1 MPVQAPLPSEYDDIP
16 RQQLLERIAARKR
29 ELGEELVILGHHYQ
43 NDDVIQFADFRG
55 DSLALARQAAR
66 QNQAR
71 YIVFCGVHF
80 MAESADLLSGDDQAV
95 CLPDLQAGCPMA
107 DMALA
112 STMALAME
120 YLDEACSGR
129 VLPITYV
136 NSSAAVKAV
145 TGMWG
150 GACCTS
156 SNVANVFR
164 WALSPHGGGAEKIL
178 AVPDQHLPANTAAAM
193 GYGPGSW
200 VLYDPAE
207 VNGGLTPEQLA
218 DATFVLWKGHCHVHQ
233 VFTPGDIA
241 AVRAADP
248 DVKVIVHPEC
258 PRDIVA
264 LADAAGSTSQIIQA
278 ISQAPA
284 ASHWAVGTEVNLVR
298 RLAAENPDKT
308 VSVIAD
314 RPAICRTMARIDLR
328 HLLWVLDGLAGD
340 ERRNPITVPAELA
353 DDARAALRR
362 MIEIDA
368 VDGLTEP
375 N

>member
-145 TGMWG
+145 TGM
-150 GACCTS
+150 
-156 SNVANVFR
+156 
-164 WALSPHGGGAEKIL
+164 
-178 AVPDQHLPANTAAAM
+178 
-193 GYGPGSW
+193 
-200 VLYDPAE
+200 
-207 VNGGLTPEQLA
+207 
-218 DATFVLWKGHCHVHQ
+218 
-233 VFTPGDIA
+233 
-241 AVRAADP
+241 
-248 DVKVIVHPEC
+248 
-258 PRDIVA
+258 
-264 LADAAGSTSQIIQA
+264 
-278 ISQAPA
+278 
-284 ASHWAVGTEVNLVR
+284 
-298 RLAAENPDKT
+298 
-308 VSVIAD
+308 
-314 RPAICRTMARIDLR
+314 
-328 HLLWVLDGLAGD
+328 
-340 ERRNPITVPAELA
+340 
-353 DDARAALRR
+353 
-362 MIEIDA
+362 
-368 VDGLTEP
+368 
-375 N
+375 